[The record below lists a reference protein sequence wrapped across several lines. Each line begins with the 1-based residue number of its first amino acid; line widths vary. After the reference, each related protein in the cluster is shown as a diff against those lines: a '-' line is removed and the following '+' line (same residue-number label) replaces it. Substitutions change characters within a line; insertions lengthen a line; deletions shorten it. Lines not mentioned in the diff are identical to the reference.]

1 MKERKVNFSIF
12 TFYFY
17 YAPP

>member
-17 YAPP
+17 YVPP